1 MPAWKR
7 SSVIKRQAWRAE
19 HAGNLML
26 FGPLNNS
33 DHVLIPLTDEDTGV
47 EMVSG
52 LLEVIHFIQ
61 NNPPF
66 LHLGKLMPIGN

>member
-1 MPAWKR
+1 
-7 SSVIKRQAWRAE
+7 
-19 HAGNLML
+19 ML

-33 DHVLIPLTDEDTGV
+33 DHVLNPLTDEDTGV

-61 NNPPF
+61 NNPPL